1 VDGLQRFKDAQD
13 ASSGGFGS
21 ALAELRAGRKQGH
34 WIWYIF
40 PQLAGLGSSPQSMI
54 YGIAGVEE
62 AVAYLDDR
70 VLRTRLIEAAAAVAD
85 NVRAG
90 RPLAAIMAS
99 EIDVRKLVSSLTLFG
114 RLAEARAGEMSGE
127 LQTLATIASSLLAQ
141 AEVEG
146 YLRCVFSADAVD
158 RYFANGPP
166 PGPFSRCRLP
176 HALPIACSRW
186 THPSICTTSIL
197 GMGSVRPMRL
207 GTSAA

>member
-1 VDGLQRFKDAQD
+1 MDGLQRFKDAQD
-13 ASSGGFGS
+13 AAGDGFRS

-40 PQLAGLGSSPQSMI
+40 PQLAGLGSSSQSMI

-70 VLRTRLIEAAAAVAD
+70 LLLTRLVEVAAAVAD

-114 RLAEARAGEMSGE
+114 PLAEARAGQVAGE
-127 LQTLATIASSLLAQ
+127 FQALATTASSLLAQ
-141 AEVEG
+141 AEIEG
-146 YLRCVFSADAVD
+146 YPRCVFTRSAVD
-158 RYFANGPP
+158 RYLAND
-166 PGPFSRCRLP
+166 
-176 HALPIACSRW
+176 
-186 THPSICTTSIL
+186 PSAGL
-197 GMGSVRPMRL
+197 
-207 GTSAA
+207 